1 MKPFILVNG
10 EVRDGCI
17 AKGIAALRQG
27 ASALDA
33 AELVARAVES
43 DVNDHS
49 VGFSGL
55 PNILGEVELDASIM
69 DGATLASGAVAA
81 LQGYPHPISVARQV
95 MERLPHVLLAGAGA
109 AQFAQEI
116 GAEPKELL
124 TPEAR
129 EIWLKR
135 LKAVLRDSGLEIGD
149 WGSETRG
156 DQTIANLKSLISNS
170 PISLSELVHRALK
183 YHEGGDTM
191 NVVVRDATGHIV
203 SAVTTSGVAWKYPG
217 RVGDSPVIGAGN
229 YVDDRYGAATC
240 TGVGELTI
248 RHGTALRAVTMLQA
262 GLSLEQTG
270 RATLRDLL
278 PLSKP
283 QNAWIRL
290 LVMDKDGNVGG
301 FCTHA
306 NAIYKMQAVDEDAP
320 RVETSELIQ

>member
-17 AKGIAALRQG
+17 AEGIAALRQG

-135 LKAVLRDSGLEIGD
+135 LKGVLGDLRLEIGD
-149 WGSETRG
+149 S
-156 DQTIANLKSLISNS
+156 DAQTISNLQSQISAS
-170 PISLSELVHRALK
+170 GMPLSELVHRALK

-229 YVDDRYGAATC
+229 YVDDRYGAAAC

-248 RHGTALRAVTMLQA
+248 RHGTALRAVTLLQA
-262 GLSLEQTG
+262 GLSLEQAG

-290 LVMDKDGNVGG
+290 LVMDKAGNVGG

>member
-1 MKPFILVNG
+1 MMKPFILVNG

-17 AKGIAALRQG
+17 AEGIVALRQG
-27 ASALDA
+27 ASAIDA

-124 TPEAR
+124 TPEAKD
-129 EIWLKR
+129 IWLKR
-135 LKAVLRDSGLEIGD
+135 LKGVLGDLRLEIGD
-149 WGSETRG
+149 S
-156 DQTIANLKSLISNS
+156 DVQTISNLQSLISAS
-170 PISLSELVHRALK
+170 GIPLSELVHRALK

-229 YVDDRYGAATC
+229 YVDDRYGAAAC

>member
-17 AKGIAALRQG
+17 AEGIAALRQG

-124 TPEAR
+124 TPEAKD
-129 EIWLKR
+129 IWLKR
-135 LKAVLRDSGLEIGD
+135 LKGVLGDLRLEIGD
-149 WGSETRG
+149 S
-156 DQTIANLKSLISNS
+156 DAQTISNFQSLISAS
-170 PISLSELVHRALK
+170 GIPLSELVHRALK

-229 YVDDRYGAATC
+229 YVDDRYGAAAC

-290 LVMDKDGNVGG
+290 LVMDKDGNVSG

-320 RVETSELIQ
+320 RIETSELIQ